1 MRFYT
6 STQGRMAVALVTG
19 VAVVLGGSHFLVAS
33 EPAQQSNVTA
43 TSAAAKVYLS
53 TSTVPVRVSGVVTAA
68 DSAIIYAQTAGV
80 ITELPAREGARVT
93 SGQLLARQATPVA
106 DAQVALAVAEREL
119 AVTQQAQSREV
130 AAGQASQAEIR
141 SYSAAEI
148 ATLRTA
154 GNSNRTT
161 EVSSSLLTAVEQGFL
176 SSIEAVQYVNE
187 NRPLFS
193 ADGLDLYDEVVADLY
208 GRIPNYFL
216 GSVLKAESTSENI
229 QRLIEET
236 RNASAADSEK
246 LVLLGTL
253 ATAQLSTL
261 HQLFATGESD
271 VFDRGSTSV
280 TDSEQAEYLAQR
292 RAVLTAEQSLLGVL
306 AQFQQV
312 TDEVLEDAVG
322 QQTNVSV
329 TAIDSELSALQARY
343 AGLIATQSEGVAR
356 AGEGV
361 AVAEQSLGSV
371 RASFAGTVAKV
382 LADVG
387 EYVLPGTPLLRLV
400 GTGARELEVS
410 IPVSMLP
417 SVQVGQEF
425 RTNDQVVGFVAR
437 VSEVSE
443 GGSGKAVIALTGE
456 TLPLIGISL
465 SGDLMTSLDAVSA
478 VPRSHVFFDTDGPYI
493 RYEDGERSRVAV
505 VYDVGTVLYVTV
517 SQIKNTPLQAAT
529 SIAL

>member
-6 STQGRMAVALVTG
+6 STQVKMVVALVTG
-19 VAVVLGGSHFLVAS
+19 IAVVLGGSHFLAAS
-33 EPAQQSNVTA
+33 EPAQQNDVIA
-43 TSAAAKVYLS
+43 TSAVSKVYLS

-68 DSAIIYAQTAGV
+68 NSAIIYAQAAGV
-80 ITELPAREGARVT
+80 ITELPAREGARIT

-106 DAQVALAVAEREL
+106 DAHVALATAEREL
-119 AVTQQAQSREV
+119 MVTQQTQSREV
-130 AAGQASQAEIR
+130 AAGQASQAETR

-148 ATLRTA
+148 ATLRTV

-161 EVSSSLLTAVEQGFL
+161 EVSNSLLTAVEQGFL
-176 SSIEAVQYVNE
+176 SSIEAVQFVNE

-193 ADGLDLYDEVVADLY
+193 AEGLDLYDEVVADLY

-216 GSVLKAESTSENI
+216 GPVLNAESTSENI
-229 QRLIEET
+229 QQLIKEM

-261 HQLFATGESD
+261 HQLFTTGESD

-280 TDSEQAEYLAQR
+280 ADSERAEYLTQR
-292 RAVLTAEQSLLGVL
+292 RSVLAAEQSLLGVL

-312 TDEVLEDAVG
+312 TDEVFEDGVG

-329 TAIDSELSALQARY
+329 TAIDSELAALQARY
-343 AGLIATQSEGVAR
+343 AALIATQSEGVAR
-356 AGEGV
+356 AGERV

-371 RASFAGTVAKV
+371 RAPFMGTVAKI

-387 EYVLPGTPLLRLV
+387 EYALPGTPLLRLV

-425 RTNDQVVGFVAR
+425 RINDQAVGFVAR

-443 GGSGKAVIALTGE
+443 GGSGKVIVALTGE
-456 TLPLIGISL
+456 TLPIIGTSL
-465 SGDLMTSLDAVSA
+465 FGDLMTTFDSVFA

-493 RYEDGERSRVAV
+493 TYEEGGSSRVAV
-505 VYDVGTVLYVTV
+505 VYDTGAVLYVTV
-517 SQIKNTPLQAAT
+517 SQIKNAPLQAAT
-529 SIAL
+529 SITL